1 MLLPML
7 IDFLMSH
14 KNIIR
19 KEFLPEIRVS
29 MNHINLK
36 LSCSRT
42 ILTETG
48 LYGFKKG

>member
-7 IDFLMSH
+7 TDFLTSH
-14 KNIIR
+14 KNIVR
-19 KEFLPEIRVS
+19 KEFLPETRVS

-36 LSCSRT
+36 LSCSSA

-48 LYGFKKG
+48 LYGFKNG